1 MLVGYAR
8 VSTEDQ
14 RLDLQLDALK
24 GAGCEKVFSDQVSG
38 AAATKAGLDD
48 ALAYVRSGD
57 TLIVW
62 KLDRLG
68 RTVKGLVE
76 LVDELKERGVQFKSV
91 TDGIDTSTSA
101 GKFFFHVM
109 AAMAEMERDLIRERT
124 NAGLAAARARGRL
137 GGRKP
142 KMNASKLDA
151 AKKLLLAGTPVSE
164 VAKTLGVG
172 RATLYRNLNADKA
185 ERVGVPKL
193 SANQERLYRG
203 IEKGEAFSAEN
214 LAQGFGGAG
223 VTEDFLPTRA
233 GQHQPSREPL

>member
-14 RLDLQLDALK
+14 RLDLQLDSLK
-24 GAGCEKVFSDQVSG
+24 EAGCEKAFSDQVSG
-38 AAATKAGLDD
+38 AAATKAGLDE

-57 TLIVW
+57 TLVVW

-76 LVDELKERGVQFKSV
+76 LVDGLKERGVQFKSV

-142 KMNASKLDA
+142 KMNAAKLDA
-151 AKKLLLAGTPVSE
+151 AKKLLRAGTPVSE

-172 RATLYRNLNADKA
+172 RATLYRNLNADKQTA
-185 ERVGVPKL
+185 RVELP
-193 SANQERLYRG
+193 Q
-203 IEKGEAFSAEN
+203 
-214 LAQGFGGAG
+214 

-233 GQHQPSREPL
+233 SQHQPSREPF